1 MPVDMEMVIALAF
14 SFLMTVVVVLTI
26 GGIILL
32 RPISKHL
39 GQYLEARANERKALG
54 QRSPE
59 DWDRLFATLEGLASR
74 VDSLEERQDFTE
86 RLLAKPPA
94 EKPGGGTS

>member
-1 MPVDMEMVIALAF
+1 MPIDMDMVIALAF

-39 GQYLEARANERKALG
+39 GQYLEANANERKALG
-54 QRSPE
+54 QRAPE
-59 DWDRLFATLEGLASR
+59 DWDRLFATLEGLATR
-74 VDSLEERQDFTE
+74 MDTLEERQDFTE
-86 RLLAKPPA
+86 RLLSTPRNDVP
-94 EKPGGGTS
+94 